1 MIPIV
6 SGIGSRMMM
15 MRIGVRSAGGG
26 SEVDRGLGDLGVG
39 LGVGLVGR
47 VAVWVVPVAVLVV
60 PVDGLVA
67 RL

>member
-1 MIPIV
+1 
-6 SGIGSRMMM
+6 MM

-26 SEVDRGLGDLGVG
+26 SGVDRGLGDPGVG